1 MFLRSTLKIVLW
13 LPHTHA
19 HTCTYVYVHDTHA
32 TNTRTQTLTYITKQ
46 KKINIDRA
54 KQNKSGNERLN
65 TARKPSIFIDFQKF

>member
-32 TNTRTQTLTYITKQ
+32 TSTQTLTYITNQ